1 VFLIQDQEIDM
12 TARITKVAVDGLDT
26 YFRIDAPAVA
36 GGLTRTNGQIS
47 EALMQRLIAAFAPTL
62 CAYDVARN
70 ETNGKWYL
78 KVSQFA
84 MAETSVPTRKPA
96 SQRAAEKAE
105 ATVFDN
111 DTSVAGTHTC
121 GRCAG
126 TGLYIIRIENDK
138 PVSRG
143 SCYRCKG
150 KGVTSDIDR
159 RRNLSYDEHSAGKL
173 TA

>member
-1 VFLIQDQEIDM
+1 M
-12 TARITKVAVDGLDT
+12 TATLSKVAFHNGMHVYLVK
-26 YFRIDAPAVA
+26 APAVA
-36 GGLTRTNGQIS
+36 AALTRRAKSLGATVLTLNDVTDTM
-47 EALMQRLIAAFAPTL
+47 ADRVADAFAGKPVANIEFRRNALNWFVGVTP
-62 CAYDVARN
+62 CATKAAPVA
-70 ETNGKWYL
+70 
-78 KVSQFA
+78 
-84 MAETSVPTRKPA
+84 KPA

-105 ATVFDN
+105 ATVFDT

-126 TGLYIIRIENDK
+126 TGLYIVRIENDK

-143 SCYRCKG
+143 ACYRCKG

-159 RRNLSYDEHSAGKL
+159 RRNLSYDQHSAGKL